1 VHPPLSGGI
10 CDATFRRPPFVSTLG
25 LMMRLLLTAL
35 ATLALMGGVSGAAVQ
50 PDDPA
55 WADQLGAR
63 QIGLPQVWETTTGD
77 PSVVIATVDTGANV
91 IPDLQDAFVPGYD
104 FVDNDYEPQDTHGHG
119 SRVASVIAARGNN
132 EIGMAGHC
140 WGCRVMPIRVSGN
153 GSASPGRIAAGI
165 RYAVDQGARIIN
177 VSLSHPGSPDA
188 AEAAAVKYAIDRDV
202 VVVASAGNAGTET
215 PQYPGAYPGVLAV
228 GATDDLDALYF
239 WSSFGA
245 WVSLT
250 APGCQMVEDWITPPG
265 TICGTSFTP
274 AVVSA
279 VAGLILSR
287 NPSLTGSQVV
297 AALRV
302 TARPV
307 VGVAYGRVDA
317 VAAFRWLGLLTPSST
332 PTAAPPP
339 PPAVARPRVPTPA
352 PGQRFT
358 RQTLFET
365 GTFKRGFRSTFRV
378 GRGRFEMQ
386 LLTPLAS
393 SCSLSLNSAS
403 ELTVAAPAVKNLISL
418 SVRVTAGRYTA
429 EVQCRGARTR
439 QYSLGVIAMFPRVSP

>member
-1 VHPPLSGGI
+1 
-10 CDATFRRPPFVSTLG
+10 
-25 LMMRLLLTAL
+25 MMRLLLMGL
-35 ATLALMGGVSGAAVQ
+35 ATLALTGGAAVGALQ
-50 PDDPA
+50 PDDPV
-55 WADQLGAR
+55 WAEQLGAR

-77 PSVVIATVDTGANV
+77 PSVVIATVDTGANG

-104 FVDNDYEPQDTHGHG
+104 FVENDFEPQDTHGHG
-119 SRVASVIAARGNN
+119 SRVASVLAARGNN
-132 EIGMAGHC
+132 QIGMAGHC
-140 WGCRVMPIRVSGN
+140 WGCRVMPIRVSAN
-153 GSASPGRIAAGI
+153 GSASPARIAAGI

-177 VSLSHPGSPDA
+177 VSLSHAGSPDA
-188 AEAAAVKYAIDRDV
+188 AEAAAVRYAIDRDV

-228 GATDDLDALYF
+228 GASDDLDALYF
-239 WSSFGA
+239 WSSFGP

-250 APGCQMVEDWITPPG
+250 APGCQMVTDWATPPG

-279 VAGLILSR
+279 VAGLLLSK

-307 VGVAYGRVDA
+307 VGVAYGRVDP
-317 VAAFRWLGLLTPSST
+317 VAAFRWLGLLAPTSS
-332 PTAAPPP
+332 PAAAPPP
-339 PPAVARPRVPTPA
+339 ATDAPRVPTPA
-352 PGQRFT
+352 PGQLFT

-365 GTFKRGFRSTFRV
+365 GTFRRGFRSTFRV

-393 SCSLSLNSAS
+393 TCSLSLSSAG

-439 QYSLGVIAMFPRVSP
+439 QYSLGVIAMFPRGFP

>member
-1 VHPPLSGGI
+1 
-10 CDATFRRPPFVSTLG
+10 
-25 LMMRLLLTAL
+25 MMRRLLVGL
-35 ATLALMGGVSGAAVQ
+35 ATLALTGSAAGAVQ

-55 WADQLGAR
+55 WPDQPGPR
-63 QIGLPQVWETTTGD
+63 QIGLPQIWETTTGD
-77 PSVVIATVDTGANV
+77 PKVVIATVDTGANV
-91 IPDLQDAFVPGYD
+91 IPDLEGAFVPGYD

-132 EIGMAGHC
+132 QIGMAGHC
-140 WGCRVMPIRVSGN
+140 WGCRVMPIRVSAN
-153 GSASPGRIAAGI
+153 GSASPARIATGI

-177 VSLSHPGSPDA
+177 VSLSHAGSPDG

-202 VVVASAGNAGTET
+202 IVVASAGNAGTEAL
-215 PQYPGAYPGVLAV
+215 QYPGAYPGVLAV

-239 WSSFGA
+239 WSSFGP

-250 APGCQMVEDWITPPG
+250 APGCQMVEDVTTSPG

-274 AVVSA
+274 AVVAA

-287 NPSLTGSQVV
+287 NPSLTGSQVT

-307 VGVAYGRVDA
+307 VGVAYGRVDP
-317 VAAFRWLGLLTPSST
+317 VAAFRWLGLLNA
-332 PTAAPPP
+332 AAPAAVPP
-339 PPAVARPRVPTPA
+339 PVVAPPQVPAPA
-352 PGQRFT
+352 PGQLFT

-365 GTFKRGFRSTFRV
+365 GTFRRGFRSTFRV
-378 GRGRFEMQ
+378 GKGRFEMQ

-393 SCSLSLNSAS
+393 SCSLSLKSAG
-403 ELTVAAPAVKNLISL
+403 ELTIAAPAVRNLISL
-418 SVRVTAGRYTA
+418 AVRLPAGRYTA

-439 QYSLGVIAMFPRVSP
+439 QYSLGVIAMFPRVFP

>member
-1 VHPPLSGGI
+1 ML
-10 CDATFRRPPFVSTLG
+10 
-25 LMMRLLLTAL
+25 RLLLIGL
-35 ATLALMGGVSGAAVQ
+35 ATLVLTGGTARALVQ
-50 PDDPA
+50 PNDPA
-55 WADQLGAR
+55 WSDQPGPR

-104 FVDNDYEPQDTHGHG
+104 FVENDFEPQDTHAGAHG

-132 EIGMAGHC
+132 QLGMAGVC
-140 WGCRVMPIRVSGN
+140 WGCRVMPIRVSAN
-153 GSASPGRIAAGI
+153 GSASPARIAAGI
-165 RYAVDQGARIIN
+165 TYAVDRGARIIN
-177 VSLSHPGSPDA
+177 VSLSHAGAPDA

-228 GATDDLDALYF
+228 GASDDLDELYF
-239 WSSFGA
+239 WSSRGP

-250 APGCQMVEDWITPPG
+250 APGCQMVEDVTTPPG

-274 AVVSA
+274 AVVA
-279 VAGLILSR
+279 GVAGLLLSR
-287 NPSLTGSQVV
+287 NPGLTGSQIV

-307 VGVAYGRVDA
+307 VGVAYGRVDP
-317 VAAFRWLGLLTPSST
+317 VAAFRWLGLLNAPS
-332 PTAAPPP
+332 PAAAT
-339 PPAVARPRVPTPA
+339 PPASTTPRVPKPA

-365 GTFKRGFRSTFRV
+365 GTFRRGFRSTFKV
-378 GRGRFEMQ
+378 GNGRFELQ

-393 SCSLSLNSAS
+393 TCSLSLNSAG
-403 ELTVAAPAVKNLISL
+403 ELRVAAPAVKNLISL

>member
-1 VHPPLSGGI
+1 
-10 CDATFRRPPFVSTLG
+10 
-25 LMMRLLLTAL
+25 MMRLLLTGL
-35 ATLALMGGVSGAAVQ
+35 ATLALTGGAAMGAVQ

-55 WADQLGAR
+55 WAEQLGAR

-77 PSVVIATVDTGANV
+77 PGVVIATIDTGANGT
-91 IPDLQDAFVPGYD
+91 PDLEGAFVPGYD
-104 FVDNDYEPQDTHGHG
+104 FVDNDFEPQDTHVGGHG

-132 EIGMAGHC
+132 QIGMAGYC
-140 WGCRVMPIRVSGN
+140 WGCRVMPIRVSSN
-153 GSASPGRIAAGI
+153 GSASPARIAVGI
-165 RYAVDQGARIIN
+165 RYAVDRGARIIN
-177 VSLSHPGSPDA
+177 VSLSHAGSPDA
-188 AEAAAVKYAIDRDV
+188 AEAAAVAYAIERDV
-202 VVVASAGNAGTET
+202 IVVASAGNSGTET
-215 PQYPGAYPGVLAV
+215 PQYPAAYPGVLAV
-228 GATDDLDALYF
+228 GASDDLDELYF
-239 WSSFGA
+239 WSSRGP

-250 APGCQMVEDWITPPG
+250 APGCQMVTDWQTPPG

-274 AVVSA
+274 AVVAA
-279 VAGLILSR
+279 VAGLLLSK
-287 NPSLTGSQVV
+287 NPALTGSQVV

-307 VGVAYGRVDA
+307 VGVAYGRVDP
-317 VAAFRWLGLLTPSST
+317 VAALRWLGLLA
-332 PTAAPPP
+332 PTAAA
-339 PPAVARPRVPTPA
+339 PAQVTPLPATATPRVPTPA
-352 PGQRFT
+352 PGQLYT

-393 SCSLSLNSAS
+393 TCSLSLSKPG

-429 EVQCRGARTR
+429 AVTCRGARTR
-439 QYSLGVIAMFPRVSP
+439 QYSLGVIAMFPRGFP